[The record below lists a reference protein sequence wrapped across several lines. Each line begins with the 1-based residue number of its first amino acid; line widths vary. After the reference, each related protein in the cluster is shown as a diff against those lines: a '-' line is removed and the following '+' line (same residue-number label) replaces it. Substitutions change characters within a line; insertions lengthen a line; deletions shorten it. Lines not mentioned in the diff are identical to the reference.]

1 MMPQPAG
8 GIADLLARGVA
19 QALSDELGQPFIV
32 ENRLGASGNLA
43 AAAVAKAAP
52 DGSTFLFA
60 TQAQVAFNKLMFASL
75 PYDPT
80 RDFVPVVVVGKS
92 PVVFVAGMNG
102 PIRACRRMIEMAKAK
117 PGQLTIGQTG
127 VGSMSHVAYELL
139 QLKTGIKLNGVPY
152 KGGAP
157 MATDL
162 LGGHLPLGSDLLS
175 NFINLAKEKKV
186 RLLAVAS
193 AQRFGDVPDVPTVQE
208 QIHQPFE
215 AAAWFAIMARTGT
228 PADIVQKVNAV
239 ANRYLQSAKAK
250 ELDRRRFGRSG
261 RRHAC
266 RRRGLHQAR
275 ARHVGRRSSRPR
287 IFRSTNSRPGGD
299 AAIMRSAFWP
309 LPALKLSRSASASP
323 EAAR

>member
-1 MMPQPAG
+1 MPRICSAALAAAAIASLLPSIAPAQTWPSRPVTIMMPQPAG

-19 QALSDELGQPFIV
+19 QVASDELGQPFIA

-52 DGSTFLFA
+52 DGNTFLFA

-80 RDFVPVVVVGKS
+80 RDFVPVIVAGKS
-92 PVVFVAGMNG
+92 PVVFVASMNG
-102 PIRACRRMIEMAKAK
+102 PTSLPAMIEMAKAK
-117 PGQLTIGQTG
+117 PGQLTIGQTS

-175 NFINLAKEKKV
+175 NFVNLAKEKKL

-193 AQRFGDVPDVPTVQE
+193 AKRFGDVPDVPTVE
-208 QIHQPFE
+208 EEIHQPFE
-215 AAAWFAIMARTGT
+215 ASAWFAIMARTGT
-228 PADIVQKVNAV
+228 PADIVQKVNVV
-239 ANRYLQSAKAK
+239 ANRYLQSEKAK
-250 ELDRRRFGRSG
+250 ELI
-261 RRHAC
+261 
-266 RRRGLHQAR
+266 AR
-275 ARHVGRRSSRPR
+275 ASLETVGGS
-287 IFRSTNSRPGGD
+287 
-299 AAIMRSAFWP
+299 
-309 LPALKLSRSASASP
+309 PA
-323 EAAR
+323 EAAAFIKRELDTWTPVIKAANISLN